1 SHRIVTAL
9 LTCAPGWATKL
20 PDMAEQFVQYMT
32 YAFYVTMPTAG
43 VMLNCYVFSKL
54 MRIARRSGSRFETTS
69 GLPLSAMSVSDS
81 ICLLAT
87 LSQFLFHLTARSM
100 RDPSHHSLAANV
112 TSPTTTHLS
121 FICKVDL
128 YLMHSTSAF
137 SVWCWLVLS
146 ILRYIAVFHP
156 LKYRT
161 IWRQPRHALKVL
173 AIVCAASEVWILSFV
188 IYDSD
193 ENSCVEDP
201 AVGFGKVKFAHM
213 FDIVIFYA
221 IPSGLRLI
229 FDSIVLFRCYS
240 CHGPGDS
247 PPIYDRRLAISAA
260 SMERKTQ
267 SFELRSLPTSFSK
280 SVNSSFELESC
291 GGEGGANRAQLVL
304 VASITAIQRRG
315 STTVV
320 GYHCTAHHVVRF
332 HSKITVVAHHQQPQ
346 IRKN

>member
-1 SHRIVTAL
+1 
-9 LTCAPGWATKL
+9 
-20 PDMAEQFVQYMT
+20 MAEQFVQYMT

-87 LSQFLFHLTARSM
+87 LSQFLFHLTAKNMKDS
-100 RDPSHHSLAANV
+100 SIHQGNG
-112 TSPTTTHLS
+112 TSSTSHLS

-137 SVWCWLVLS
+137 SVWCWLLLS

-173 AIVCAASEVWILSFV
+173 AVVCAASEVWILKFV
-188 IYDSD
+188 IYDS
-193 ENSCVEDP
+193 EGNSCVEDP
-201 AVGFGKVKFAHM
+201 AVGFGKVKIAHM
-213 FDIVIFYA
+213 FDIIIFYA
-221 IPSGLRLI
+221 IPSGLRLL

-240 CHGPGDS
+240 CNGLGDS

-260 SMERKTQ
+260 SMERNTQ

-280 SVNSSFELESC
+280 S
-291 GGEGGANRAQLVL
+291 A
-304 VASITAIQRRG
+304 
-315 STTVV
+315 
-320 GYHCTAHHVVRF
+320 
-332 HSKITVVAHHQQPQ
+332 
-346 IRKN
+346 

>member
-1 SHRIVTAL
+1 
-9 LTCAPGWATKL
+9 
-20 PDMAEQFVQYMT
+20 MAEQFVQYMT

-87 LSQFLFHLTARSM
+87 LSQFLFHLTAKSM
-100 RDPSHHSLAANV
+100 RESNGSSGGRNATLSAA
-112 TSPTTTHLS
+112 PHLS

-173 AIVCAASEVWILSFV
+173 AIICAVSEVWILSFV
-188 IYDSD
+188 IYDVD

-201 AVGFGKVKFAHM
+201 AVGFGKVKIAHM
-213 FDIVIFYA
+213 LDIVLFYA
-221 IPSGLRLI
+221 IPSGARLC

-240 CHGPGDS
+240 CNGLGDA

-267 SFELRSLPTSFSK
+267 SFELRSQPASFSK
-280 SVNSSFELESC
+280 S
-291 GGEGGANRAQLVL
+291 A
-304 VASITAIQRRG
+304 
-315 STTVV
+315 
-320 GYHCTAHHVVRF
+320 
-332 HSKITVVAHHQQPQ
+332 
-346 IRKN
+346 